1 MLIVL
6 LSFVFALEIQFPFQT
21 LYQSLPGYE
30 GHYTIQITYSIPDG
44 TQSQY
49 HPNPG
54 ERYKGCTRVAF
65 LPDSPEGREVLMVIG
80 FVNYFI

>member
-1 MLIVL
+1 MFIVL
-6 LSFVFALEIQFPFQT
+6 LSFVFAFRNSVPFQT

-30 GHYTIQITYSIPDG
+30 GHYTIQITYFIPDG

-54 ERYKGCTRVAF
+54 ERYKGGTRVAY
-65 LPDSPEGREVLMVIG
+65 LPDSPEGQEVLMVSHS
-80 FVNYFI
+80 FC